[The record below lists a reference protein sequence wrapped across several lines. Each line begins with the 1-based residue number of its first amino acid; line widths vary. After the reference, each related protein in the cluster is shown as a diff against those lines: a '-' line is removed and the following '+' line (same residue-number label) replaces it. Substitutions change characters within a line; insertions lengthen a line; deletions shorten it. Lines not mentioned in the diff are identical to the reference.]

1 MTIPSETK
9 KDCLLSGL
17 SGQVVGNLFYVLGN
31 GRHQRLFLDFFAPPK
46 PAIAKSVEL
55 FGIRETSL
63 YGLATQSVQI
73 FT

>member
-31 GRHQRLFLDFFAPPK
+31 GRH
-46 PAIAKSVEL
+46 
-55 FGIRETSL
+55 
-63 YGLATQSVQI
+63 GLATQPAQI